1 MPAHPEA
8 VRDVPVRAC
17 AKSASGGLR
26 CLGGRALIAA
36 LLIVLLPAGAS
47 FASPQAPPRHAAPLI
62 GAEVDLLALSP
73 EAREAELNRLAQAGV
88 HGVRLALDWN
98 RVEPTRGVFTW
109 KADDQAVNA
118 ALAHGMEVLLLL
130 GPCAEWAVDPAQE
143 VPPDQQRFSVP
154 KNMKDWGRY
163 VREAALHYRGR
174 VRHWQVRQQP
184 NLRNFRGTR
193 GEFLKLLAAARAAIK
208 EVDPRSIIV
217 MPESGSLDIAEI
229 ARLVNSDNRSSFD
242 AIGLYL
248 DARPPQA
255 GKPGDLSSLALAW
268 SVLNTEVLNSGS
280 PAAQPSAQ
288 AAATS
293 PPVWVLG
300 SGGSL
305 SADAWLQ
312 RYLLAWAFGAD
323 RFYLPADAISPEW
336 TTPVKGAE
344 LTGHLRLGPDIW
356 AFAFQREQAPFA
368 LAWALQETTIPAS
381 AIAPI
386 ADLEAVRNAA
396 RLGGAP
402 GSAVVVEGDTVA
414 LVLGPRPILIP
425 GLSLD
430 SAPASLD
437 GQAGGLPITR
447 QHVLAARPGPEVSA
461 LPLVYADWSMPE
473 RPEFGI
479 EQSSLRHLPGGQVI
493 NEERTGR
500 ICVRT
505 RMRPGQ
511 GEEEQDHPW
520 IYFDADDRWLYFAQG
535 KTPVSVTVECDGSF
549 LGKQK
554 LGFNIMY
561 DSVSGYRFTP
571 WQWVEAGAG
580 WRRYRFV
587 LEDVNFANRNGY
599 DFRINAKGSKQD
611 LWVASVMVEKLPP
624 LRRSLP

>member
-1 MPAHPEA
+1 MPAPPEA
-8 VRDVPVRAC
+8 VRDVPVRAI

-26 CLGGRALIAA
+26 CLRSRALIAV
-36 LLIVLLPAGAS
+36 LLIMLLPARAS
-47 FASPQAPPRHAAPLI
+47 AASPPASPSHAAPLI
-62 GAEVDLLALSP
+62 GAEVDLLGLSP
-73 EAREAELNRLAQAGV
+73 EARVAELDRLAQAGV
-88 HGVRLALDWN
+88 HGVCLALDWN
-98 RVEPTRGVFTW
+98 RVEPTRGRFTW

-118 ALAHGMEVLLLL
+118 ALAHGLEVLLLL
-130 GPCAEWAVDPAQE
+130 GPCAEWAVDPAQQ
-143 VPPDQQRFSVP
+143 VPLDQRRFSVP
-154 KNMKDWGRY
+154 KNVKDWGRY
-163 VREAALHYRGR
+163 VREAALHFRGR
-174 VRHWQVRQQP
+174 VRYWQVRQQP

-193 GEFLKLLAAARAAIK
+193 GEFLKLLAVARAAIR

-217 MPESGSLDIAEI
+217 TPESGSIDIAEI
-229 ARLVNSDNRSSFD
+229 ARLVNSDDRSSFD
-242 AIGLYL
+242 VIGLYL
-248 DARPPQA
+248 DP
-255 GKPGDLSSLALAW
+255 KPGGLSAFALAW
-268 SVLNTEVLNSGS
+268 SVLNTEVLEGGPPGAESS
-280 PAAQPSAQ
+280 PQ
-288 AAATS
+288 ATATS

-305 SADAWLQ
+305 SADDWLQ

-344 LTGHLRLGPDIW
+344 LTGHLRLGPEIW

-368 LAWALQETTIPAS
+368 LAWDLQETTVPTS

-386 ADLEAVRNAA
+386 ADPEAVRSAA

-402 GSAVVVEGDTVA
+402 GSAAVVDGDAVS
-414 LVLGPRPILIP
+414 LILGPRPILIP
-425 GLSLD
+425 GLSVD
-430 SAPASLD
+430 SAPAS
-437 GQAGGLPITR
+437 GGLPITR
-447 QHVLAARPGPEVSA
+447 QDVLAARPGPEVSA
-461 LPLVYADWSMPE
+461 LPLVYADWTMPE

-479 EQSSLRHLPGGQVI
+479 DHSSLRHLPGGQVI
-493 NEERTGR
+493 NDERAGR
-500 ICVRT
+500 VCVRT
-505 RMRPGQ
+505 RMRAGQ
-511 GEEEQDHPW
+511 GEEEQDYPW
-520 IYFDADDRWLYFAQG
+520 IYFDVDDRWLYFARG

-580 WRRYRFV
+580 WRRYRFL

-611 LWVASVMVEKLPP
+611 LWVASVMVEKVPP
-624 LRRSLP
+624 SLVAQAPLARGQ